1 MLFYK
6 VKIRFFMVKK
16 KFEVLFL
23 NQRELIIFSIIFL
36 FNRKDAKILR
46 KERKEFAENT
56 SSVALFIKKA
66 L

>member
-1 MLFYK
+1 ML
-6 VKIRFFMVKK
+6 RFLVKK
-16 KFEVLFL
+16 KFEMLFL

-56 SSVALFIKKA
+56 ISDLQFVLYHF
-66 L
+66 